1 MPDAIADRQHVV
13 DRYNVTVSGPVD
25 GRPLVLAHGFG
36 CDQNMWRRIV
46 PSLET
51 THHVVVFDH
60 VGSGPNAAA
69 YDPDRYGS
77 LDAYAEDLVELCEGL
92 DLRDVVVVGHSVS
105 AMVGVLAAK
114 AAPDRITALVLVSPS
129 PRYIDD
135 DGYVGG
141 FTAEDIDDLLRSL
154 EANYLGWSSQMAP
167 MIMGAANGAELGD
180 ELTRSFCATDPTIAR
195 QFAEV
200 TFTSD
205 NRADL
210 AEVRVPTLVLQCTDD
225 AIAPVAVGE
234 YVSRMIPDARLA
246 LLDATGHCPHLSAP
260 EATVAAIR
268 AFLD

>member
-1 MPDAIADRQHVV
+1 M
-13 DRYNVTVSGPVD
+13 TVSGPAD
-25 GRPLVLAHGFG
+25 GRPVVLAHGFG
-36 CDQNMWRRIV
+36 CDQHMWRRIV
-46 PSLET
+46 PSLEDAYR
-51 THHVVVFDH
+51 VIVFDH
-60 VGSGPNAAA
+60 VGSGPNSGD
-69 YDPDRYGS
+69 YDPDRYRT

-105 AMVGVLAAK
+105 SMIGILAAN
-114 AAPDRITALVLVSPS
+114 AAPDRITKLVLVSPS

-135 DGYVGG
+135 DGYTGG
-141 FTAEDIDDLLRSL
+141 FSAEDIDDLLRSL

-167 MIMGAANGAELGD
+167 LIMGPANGAELGD
-180 ELTRSFCATDPTIAR
+180 ELTRSFCATDPAIAS

-234 YVSRMIPDARLA
+234 YVYQTIPDALLV
-246 LLDATGHCPHLSAP
+246 LLDATGHCPHISAP

-268 AFLD
+268 AFLDQRP